1 MADEYQRK
9 MRIEHALKER
19 DVRIAGM
26 IVESVRHALDLL
38 DHQPPSMLEAICD
51 YLKDLQKTE
60 RFRHD
65 IRKALCDYAEQA
77 LKESRERECRLYEG
91 ITGKV
96 VEEKEPPW
104 R

>member
-1 MADEYQRK
+1 MADDYQTK
-9 MRIEHALKER
+9 MRIEHALKEQ

-38 DHQPPSMLEAICD
+38 DNQPPPVLEAICD

-65 IRKALCDYAEQA
+65 IRKALCEYAEQA
-77 LKESRERECRLYEG
+77 LKVSRERERRLYEG
-91 ITGKV
+91 ITGEV
-96 VEEKEPPW
+96 
-104 R
+104 